1 MILPIGP
8 IHPGLKEPLRL
19 KLKTEGEKVINL
31 SLKQKVKRLL
41 KLRLIMVMFIEVLK
55 RLWKER
61 PGKSAF
67 TYLKESAVSVH
78 TSIHKHLQKL

>member
-19 KLKTEGEKVINL
+19 KLLGRN
-31 SLKQKVKRLL
+31 
-41 KLRLIMVMFIEVLK
+41 
-55 RLWKER
+55 
-61 PGKSAF
+61 AF

-78 TSIHKHLQKL
+78 MSIHKPLQKL